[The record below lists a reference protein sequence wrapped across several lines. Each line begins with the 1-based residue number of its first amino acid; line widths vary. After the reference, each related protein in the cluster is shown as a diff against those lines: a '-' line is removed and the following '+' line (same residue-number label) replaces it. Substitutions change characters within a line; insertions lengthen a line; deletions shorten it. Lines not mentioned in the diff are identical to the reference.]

1 MKNFKVCLLVLLSL
15 FASSTLVKAQIPQ
28 AFNYQAIAR
37 NSLGNPL
44 TNQLLGLRFTILQN
58 NQSGPVKYIE
68 THVVNTNQFGLFTVS
83 IGLGSPVFGEFDT
96 INWTTGNYWLKVEM
110 DVNYPSTYT
119 PMGTDQLLTVPFA
132 MYAASSGSGGSGS
145 TGPTGPTGMPGQAGT
160 AGPTGPTGS
169 PGQAGIAGA
178 TGPTGLPGQN
188 GIAGVTG
195 PTGLPGQNGIAGV
208 TGPTGQTGSQ
218 GPTGPTGPLGT
229 AGGDLSGTYPNP
241 TVDGLQ
247 GYPLSNTAPTV
258 NQLLQWNGSAWTPSS
273 VTTIYTLTN
282 STFSSTIVPA
292 ANYVRISG
300 TLTLTANYTG
310 LNSSSLIIDGG
321 AIAGNGTYVVNF
333 GNYCVFNGVTF
344 NDVDIDCNWATFI
357 NCNFNGSC
365 PRIGFDSRFYN
376 CQFNSVTSGYTYRIG
391 SIVNSS
397 LSSCTMPR
405 VKEIINSSISSSTIG
420 NGAMNQNQISLITGC
435 NVNSSSIYVLQS
447 DFTFSNNFAD
457 NSKLFL
463 GNSGQ
468 SSNKVTIS
476 ENQFSGVLT
485 GASEVIEINPAY
497 SGYKIFSIQNNKF
510 LMQSS
515 DPRCISITANDGN
528 TYGYSLLNVQGN
540 TFWRATMAFYYSST
554 MKVNYSQNVAF
565 GTSHPTATGSLY
577 VNSNYTY

>member
-1 MKNFKVCLLVLLSL
+1 MKNLKVFLLGAIALFCSATVLQ
-15 FASSTLVKAQIPQ
+15 AQIPQ

-37 NSLGNPL
+37 SSLGNPIA
-44 TNQLLGLRFTILQN
+44 NQLLGLRFTLMQN

-83 IGLGSPVFGEFDT
+83 IGLGSVVFGQFDT
-96 INWTTGNYWLKVEM
+96 INWTSGNYWLKVEM

-119 PMGTDQLLTVPFA
+119 IMGTDQLLTVPFA
-132 MYAASSGSGGSGS
+132 MYAASSGSGGL
-145 TGPTGPTGMPGQAGT
+145 
-160 AGPTGPTGS
+160 AGP
-169 PGQAGIAGA
+169 
-178 TGPTGLPGQN
+178 TGPTGLPGQT
-188 GIAGVTG
+188 GLTGVTG
-195 PTGLPGQNGIAGV
+195 PTGLPGQNGLAGVTGPTGQDGLAGV
-208 TGPTGQTGSQ
+208 TGPTGQTGLAGVTGPTGQTGLQ
-218 GPTGPTGPLGT
+218 GVTGPTGPLGT
-229 AGGDLSGTYPNP
+229 AGGDLNGTYPNP

-247 GYPLSNTAPTV
+247 GYAISSTGPTT
-258 NQLLQWNGSAWTPSS
+258 NQILQWNGSAWTPTT
-273 VTTIYTLTN
+273 VGTIYVLTN
-282 STFSSTIVPA
+282 ATYTSITVPA

-300 TLTLTANYTG
+300 TLTLSANYTG
-310 LNSSSLIIDGG
+310 LNSSTLVIDGG
-321 AIAGNGTYVVNF
+321 AFTGNGTYVVNF

-357 NCNFNGSC
+357 NCTFNGSC

-391 SIVNSS
+391 SVVNST

-468 SSNKVTIS
+468 SANKVTIS
-476 ENQFSGVLT
+476 ENQFSGVLSGT
-485 GASEVIEINPAY
+485 NEVIEINPAY

-528 TYGYSLLNVQGN
+528 GYGYSLLNVQGN
-540 TFWRATMAFYYSST
+540 TFWRSLAAFYYSST

-577 VNSNYTY
+577 VNGNYTY